1 MFSRD
6 YIFTVH
12 FHYFSHAV
20 CLPRIL
26 SGCHL
31 LASPHHFPL
40 IVFVIL
46 FSFYLPSAVLPDS
59 DFKYRCVLLVACI
72 AIFPFV
78 FCSFILLCK
87 KLYSSFLRQLSF
99 PPLNYVSLC
108 SVVSVCLLTGKDVFY
123 SAGDAFLS
131 ILCDKWGEP
140 LILAKSLI
148 GIKLILLSRN
158 VKKWLK

>member
-12 FHYFSHAV
+12 FHFFPHAV

-31 LASPHHFPL
+31 LASLHHFPL

-46 FSFYLPSAVLPDS
+46 FSFYLSSAVLPDS
-59 DFKYRCVLLVACI
+59 DFKYRCFLLVACI

-87 KLYSSFLRQLSF
+87 KLYSSFLCQLTF
-99 PPLNYVSLC
+99 PPWIMYLFIPLSLYVFWLARMFFIQQLMHS
-108 SVVSVCLLTGKDVFY
+108 
-123 SAGDAFLS
+123 SAYCVISGGSHLS
-131 ILCDKWGEP
+131 WQNL
-140 LILAKSLI
+140 
-148 GIKLILLSRN
+148 
-158 VKKWLK
+158 